1 MFGASRKISS
11 HEAHAGWTA
20 QQPVSLTENMMMS
33 RMAQMSS
40 GFAPSFE
47 TATGEAGGGA
57 VTLETP
63 APSTP
68 SAETPSA
75 TPTPSDSGA
84 GTQPQPK
91 TYAQQDVERM
101 IQERVKKYR
110 DLGDPDSIK
119 AGLEKA
125 KRWEQFEKAFAGGDK
140 TKTLS
145 PEDQAFQKYMQEHFP
160 GVDKVNDVSSQVQSL
175 QKMIYDRQVNEGRG
189 VITSLAKEKL
199 GVDAPGVVEMIEER
213 ITASIAA
220 DPEARKQWES
230 GNTKIIAAHFDKVL
244 KESLE
249 PLLKSSNAGY
259 SAGKANDKREV
270 PPTMPAGGVS
280 APTSK
285 TTVPTKDQRVAAAWK
300 MLRDSKA

>member
-1 MFGASRKISS
+1 
-11 HEAHAGWTA
+11 
-20 QQPVSLTENMMMS
+20 MMS
-33 RMAQMSS
+33 RMAQMSP
-40 GFAPSFE
+40 GFAPSYE
-47 TATGEAGGGA
+47 TATGDAGGGA

-63 APSTP
+63 APSTTSTEAP
-68 SAETPSA
+68 ASA

-84 GTQPQPK
+84 GTQTQPK

-110 DLGDPDSIK
+110 DLGDPDSIR

-125 KRWEQFEKAFAGGDK
+125 KRWEQFEKHFGAERKESND
-140 TKTLS
+140 S
-145 PEDQAFQKYMQEHFP
+145 PEDVAFKKYLTEKIP
-160 GVDKVNDVSSQVQSL
+160 GVDKIGDVSQQVAGL
-175 QKMIYDRQVNEGRG
+175 QKMIYDRQVNEGRS

-230 GNTKIIAAHFDKVL
+230 GNTKIVAAHFDKVL

-259 SAGKANDKREV
+259 SAAKANDKREV

-285 TTVPTKDQRVAAAWK
+285 TTVPTKDQRIAAAYK
-300 MLRDSKA
+300 FVRDHKA